1 MRPGATR
8 LIETVRVCGG
18 HAPLWP
24 LHLARLRN
32 SAAALGLRLGRIAVP
47 TGDDRVVRIVA
58 GNGEVSVDER
68 PVAPLEPVRVAFAGV
83 PHPGYPHKTDAREAF
98 ERALDEARVD
108 GAEEALL
115 STTEGWVAE
124 GSYTALFW
132 WEDAGLMAPPLGLDI
147 LPSVARHRIAGLA
160 GTIHEKRI
168 DPRGLMGHSVFLANA
183 ARGVVEVASLQGEIV
198 RRDERTAALASRF
211 WT

>member
-1 MRPGATR
+1 MTPRATR

-24 LHLARLRN
+24 LHLARLRS
-32 SAAALGLRLGRIAVP
+32 SAAALDLRLGRIEAP

-58 GNGEVSVDER
+58 GNGGVSIEER
-68 PVAPLEPVRVAFAGV
+68 PVAPPERLRVAFAGI
-83 PHPGYPHKTDAREAF
+83 PHPGYPHKTEAREAF
-98 ERALDEARVD
+98 ARALDEVRID
-108 GAEEALL
+108 GAAEALL

-124 GSYTALFW
+124 GSYTAVFW
-132 WEDAGLMAPPLGLDI
+132 WEDAALMAPPLGLDI